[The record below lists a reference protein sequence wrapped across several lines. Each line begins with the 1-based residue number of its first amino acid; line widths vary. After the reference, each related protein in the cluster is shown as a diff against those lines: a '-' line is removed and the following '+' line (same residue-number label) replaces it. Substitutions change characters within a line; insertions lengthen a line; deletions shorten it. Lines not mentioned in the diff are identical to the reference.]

1 MLLTLEGLPFQGGM
15 PAGCPD
21 LSVEEGTEYVGGD
34 LKFCRGAQYLE
45 GTRAQ
50 KGGTDLPVL
59 FSFLFCP
66 LQIFFLRGRGGRGGW
81 SSILPQSPVSSGM
94 GGGREG
100 REAPGVLWGPEGA
113 ILI

>member
-66 LQIFFLRGRGGRGGW
+66 LQIFFFAGAGGAEEDGHPFYRSPQFPVGW
-81 SSILPQSPVSSGM
+81 VE
-94 GGGREG
+94 EG
-100 REAPGVLWGPEGA
+100 RDGRLQEFCGVLKEQF
-113 ILI
+113 